1 MTTTV
6 SERVPDPCALIIFG
20 ASGDLTR
27 RKLVPAIWHLQEQNR
42 LPAAFAL
49 VGVARRDWDDDYF
62 RQQMREGIAEFVG
75 EVDQRALDAFLARLH
90 TSAATRP
97 TQPPTP
103 HSKPVWKRSTPNAA
117 PVATVA
123 TTVRCPRRSTAK

>member
-27 RKLVPAIWHLQEQNR
+27 RKLVPAIWHLQEQTR

-49 VGVARRDWDDDYF
+49 VGVARRDWDDD
-62 RQQMREGIAEFVG
+62 
-75 EVDQRALDAFLARLH
+75 
-90 TSAATRP
+90 
-97 TQPPTP
+97 
-103 HSKPVWKRSTPNAA
+103 
-117 PVATVA
+117 
-123 TTVRCPRRSTAK
+123 

>member
-6 SERVPDPCALIIFG
+6 SERVPDPCALTIFG

-62 RQQMREGIAEFVG
+62 RQQIREGIAEFVG
-75 EVDQRALDAFLARLH
+75 EVDQRALDAFLGRLHYVCGDPTDPATYAALKARLEAVSYTH
-90 TSAATRP
+90 LTLP
-97 TQPPTP
+97 T
-103 HSKPVWKRSTPNAA
+103 KA
-117 PVATVA
+117 
-123 TTVRCPRRSTAK
+123 